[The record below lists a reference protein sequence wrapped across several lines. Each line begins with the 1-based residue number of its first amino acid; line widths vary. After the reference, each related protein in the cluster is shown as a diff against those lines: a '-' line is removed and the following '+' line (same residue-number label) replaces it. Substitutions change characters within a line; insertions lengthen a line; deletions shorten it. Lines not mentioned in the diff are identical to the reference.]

1 MFAAFAAAGPVGC
14 EVGRGSKARTSLAGG
29 PEPWARPAGSRR
41 RKSRIPFMPREFREL
56 LVGVQKE
63 PQSWEIRKNGTEGKD
78 AGDRLHF
85 LGTRSAPGIGS
96 CEY

>member
-1 MFAAFAAAGPVGC
+1 
-14 EVGRGSKARTSLAGG
+14 
-29 PEPWARPAGSRR
+29 
-41 RKSRIPFMPREFREL
+41 MPREFQEL
-56 LVGVQKE
+56 LVGAQKE

>member
-1 MFAAFAAAGPVGC
+1 
-14 EVGRGSKARTSLAGG
+14 
-29 PEPWARPAGSRR
+29 
-41 RKSRIPFMPREFREL
+41 MPREFREL